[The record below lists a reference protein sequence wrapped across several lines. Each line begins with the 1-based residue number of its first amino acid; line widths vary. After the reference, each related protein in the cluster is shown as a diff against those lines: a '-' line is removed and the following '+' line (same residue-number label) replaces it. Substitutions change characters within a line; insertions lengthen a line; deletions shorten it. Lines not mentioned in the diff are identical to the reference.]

1 MSGKNLAQNLQ
12 TTTYIEIPRLNRR
25 PERIDSVLK
34 KRMKEFT
41 RERRRRLRRE
51 VQQ

>member
-1 MSGKNLAQNLQ
+1 MSGKNLAQNTQ
-12 TTTYIEIPRLNRR
+12 TTYIETPRLKRR
-25 PERIDSVLK
+25 PEKIDSVLK

-51 VQQ
+51 VR

>member
-41 RERRRRLRRE
+41 RERRRRLRWE
-51 VQQ
+51 VR